1 MCLDLGPRRGGMNDM
16 SVSADINKLL
26 KYNGAVAGRC
36 PQDSTKRMKKRQ
48 KKSLERMD
56 KYCKR
61 FNKEM
66 VTIVGPA
73 VITKWM
79 KEEVEASYGPCEDED
94 KIIIIEEF

>member
-1 MCLDLGPRRGGMNDM
+1 MCLDLGPRRGGMHDM

-26 KYNGAVAGRC
+26 KYNGAVEGRC
-36 PQDSTKRMKKRQ
+36 PQDSTKRMKKRH